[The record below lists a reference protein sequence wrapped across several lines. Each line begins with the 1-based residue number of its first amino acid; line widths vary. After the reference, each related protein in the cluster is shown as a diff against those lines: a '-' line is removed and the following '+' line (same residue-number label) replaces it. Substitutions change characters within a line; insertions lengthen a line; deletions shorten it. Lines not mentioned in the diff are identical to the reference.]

1 MLTILTKTAMF
12 TKHLPAELLENWVIA
27 EIDDKNDYLEFQGF
41 DGEFLISIIKDSY
54 ENPEEPFHLCMNQL
68 KGLLSRYDFENLDWP
83 EWFVTD
89 EDSLLSAFDLMNWIN
104 ENYSN
109 FAPVTLGVLVSLG
122 TEDQLP
128 IIKKYY
134 EDQFTLHE
142 IEDQRMVFK
151 KVNLLRGSSSY
162 SESAIESLRHFAI
175 CCNLNPFDLKGGIMT
190 NEKFQIIDDL
200 RALLAESLNTHE
212 TKSI

>member
-1 MLTILTKTAMF
+1 MF
-12 TKHLPAELLENWVIA
+12 TKYLPTELPENWVIA

-41 DGEFLISIIKDSY
+41 EGEFLISIMKDSY

-68 KGLLSRYDFENLDWP
+68 KGLLSRYDFENMDWP

-89 EDSLLSAFDLMNWIN
+89 EDALLSAFDLMNWIN

-109 FAPVTLGVLVSLG
+109 FAPVTLDVLVSLG

-134 EDQFTLHE
+134 EDQLTIHE
-142 IEDQRMVFK
+142 MEGRRMVFK

-162 SESAIESLRHFAI
+162 SESAIESLSHFAKS
-175 CCNLNPFDLKGGIMT
+175 CNLNPFDLKGGIMT
-190 NEKFQIIDDL
+190 NEKFQVLDDL
-200 RALLAESLNTHE
+200 RPLLAESLNTLE